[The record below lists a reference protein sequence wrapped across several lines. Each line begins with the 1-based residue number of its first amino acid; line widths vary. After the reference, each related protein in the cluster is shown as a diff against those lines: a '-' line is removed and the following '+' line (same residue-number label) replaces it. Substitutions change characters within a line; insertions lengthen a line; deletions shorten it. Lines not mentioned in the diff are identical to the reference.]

1 MLRWIGA
8 AVVGAVRVVGAAE
21 KVRLPR
27 LPELKPPPTR
37 ASAALASMPT
47 ASTTANAAASLRT
60 LNPIMKSSRFLS
72 ARPTELPSIPRHI
85 SVFRDSF

>member
-1 MLRWIGA
+1 
-8 AVVGAVRVVGAAE
+8 VVGAVDVVGGAE
-21 KVRLPR
+21 NVRLPR

-37 ASAALASMPT
+37 ASAALASMPI

-60 LNPIMKSSRFLS
+60 LNLIIKSSRILS
-72 ARPTELPSIPRHI
+72 ARPTELPSIPQNI